1 MSQHNDQG
9 PTNIDR
15 NLSIEDTDEQ
25 DPMLAAALQLSLQQ
39 QQQEQQGQVGDH
51 GMDVEDDDTQQKQ
64 ATENVVGKKVYA
76 SNNDV
81 ANAATDTTPAVKHD
95 DEDKQPK
102 KKKKKKSKKRCWHD
116 DCKAKLKLTDMEC
129 KCKHRYCGKHRM
141 MEHHDC
147 EYLKTTSNKEIYK
160 AKMQGLGGGQFTKLE
175 TM

>member
-15 NLSIEDTDEQ
+15 NLSIEDNDEQ
-25 DPMLAAALQLSLQQ
+25 DSMLTAALQLSMQQ
-39 QQQEQQGQVGDH
+39 QQQQQVEDTS
-51 GMDVEDDDTQQKQ
+51 MDVEEETQQETDD
-64 ATENVVGKKVYA
+64 AVSMKVDTN
-76 SNNDV
+76 NNDV
-81 ANAATDTTPAVKHD
+81 ANAASDTTPAVKQD
-95 DEDKQPK
+95 DEEKQPK

-116 DCKAKLKLTDMEC
+116 GCKVKLKLTDMEC
-129 KCKHRYCGKHRM
+129 KCQHRYCGKHRM

-147 EYLKTTSNKEIYK
+147 EYLKNTSNKDIYK

>member
-1 MSQHNDQG
+1 MSQHNDKG

-25 DPMLAAALQLSLQQ
+25 DSMLAAALQLSLQQ
-39 QQQEQQGQVGDH
+39 QQQQQQQQG
-51 GMDVEDDDTQQKQ
+51 
-64 ATENVVGKKVYA
+64 TENVVRMKVDT

-81 ANAATDTTPAVKHD
+81 ANAATDTTPAAKQGN
-95 DEDKQPK
+95 EDKQPK

-116 DCKAKLKLTDMEC
+116 DCKAKLKLTDMAC
-129 KCKHRYCGKHRM
+129 KCQHKYCGKHRM

-147 EYLKTTSNKEIYK
+147 EYLKNTSNKEIYK
-160 AKMQGLGGGQFTKLE
+160 SKMQGLGGGQFTKLE